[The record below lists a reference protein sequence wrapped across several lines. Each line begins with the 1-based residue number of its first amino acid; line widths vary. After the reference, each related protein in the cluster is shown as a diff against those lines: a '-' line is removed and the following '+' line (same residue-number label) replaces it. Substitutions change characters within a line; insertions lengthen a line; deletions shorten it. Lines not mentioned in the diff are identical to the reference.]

1 MSEPAR
7 TCDGCECL
15 EIEPPVT
22 SYGYYLACCT
32 DKDKPV
38 LGLRRVVATA
48 RTVPPKGIRS
58 PIWCRQIVR
67 DKGGGGSDGGRGEKK
82 SR

>member
-1 MSEPAR
+1 MKSTDCHVACAPRNDKIEAAT

-15 EIEPPVT
+15 EIEPPAT

-48 RTVPPKGIRS
+48 RTVPPKGIRL
-58 PIWCRQIVR
+58 PIWCRQ
-67 DKGGGGSDGGRGEKK
+67 KTP
-82 SR
+82 